1 MRALP
6 ACQPCGQLGVHLEQ
20 EEGASVVA
28 LEQLGLPDA
37 EQPWP
42 SPSPWQQR
50 PSDGGD
56 LLLEQGQS
64 QVQSQVKVE
73 LNLEKQKEMDQAQPR
88 ALLSACHPLW

>member
-6 ACQPCGQLGVHLEQ
+6 ACQPCGQPGVHPEQ

-28 LEQLGLPDA
+28 LKQLGLPDA

-42 SPSPWQQR
+42 SPWQQS
-50 PSDGGD
+50 PSDGGN

-64 QVQSQVKVE
+64 QVQSQVKAE
-73 LNLEKQKEMDQAQPR
+73 LNLEMQKEMDQALP
-88 ALLSACHPLW
+88 